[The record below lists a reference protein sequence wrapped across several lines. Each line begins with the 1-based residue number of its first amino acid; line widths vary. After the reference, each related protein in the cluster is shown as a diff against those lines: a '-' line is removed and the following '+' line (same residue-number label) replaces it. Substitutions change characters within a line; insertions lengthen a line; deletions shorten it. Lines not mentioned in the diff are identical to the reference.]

1 MNLIYIYFSESIFKR
16 ASSVTPP
23 PPKTPLLLGPL
34 LINLNCK
41 KVYKFAKR
49 LLYFCLACE
58 LCVLSSNP
66 VGMLHK

>member
-23 PPKTPLLLGPL
+23 KTHLLPL

-41 KVYKFAKR
+41 KIYKFAKR

-66 VGMLHK
+66 VGMLHE